1 MNKKIKKKILIG
13 GYFLGLFTLLLFCG
27 ISYSSYVTRANV
39 EAQSAKTAGIVIK
52 TTADENTSFELNA
65 DQTEASFHFD
75 VTNENGGKVSE
86 VSASY
91 SIYLTL
97 PEAIIPD
104 GLTITLDSKTG
115 EQDNNK
121 ISFINVGSF
130 KANEA
135 KTNSHTLTFAITDD
149 FSDSISWEEIL
160 LDVHLEQ
167 TM

>member
-65 DQTEASFHFD
+65 DQTEASFHFN

-97 PEAIIPD
+97 PEAVIPD
-104 GLTITLDSKTG
+104 GLTITLDSKTTI
-115 EQDNNK
+115 K
-121 ISFINVGSF
+121 SV
-130 KANEA
+130 
-135 KTNSHTLTFAITDD
+135 L
-149 FSDSISWEEIL
+149 
-160 LDVHLEQ
+160 
-167 TM
+167 